1 MAENTTAL
9 SVLTSLLPAIVAH
22 EAELNHLLTE
32 ATIAWA
38 RENLYI
44 PTGVRGYGR
53 DFGKGEIWVE
63 SMLRGAS
70 REYVKK
76 NFV

>member
-32 ATIAWA
+32 AAIAWA

-53 DFGKGEIWVE
+53 DFGEIWVE
-63 SMLRGAS
+63 SMLRGHPES
-70 REYVKK
+70 RKTKVC
-76 NFV
+76 